1 MTLGVCHFKHTK
13 LQVQVPDVALLS
25 VYRPSDPPPP
35 DSLLRDAGMMEAVGR
50 WGPEPEKE
58 CVSACGCSVCPGVT
72 RVRQVQL
79 CLKSSEWVLKGQRVP
94 FLLA

>member
-13 LQVQVPDVALLS
+13 LQVQVSGAALLS
-25 VYRPSDPPPP
+25 LSIGHQPTHAPPQPFHVTLEP
-35 DSLLRDAGMMEAVGR
+35 RFSPQGRLMMEGVGR

-58 CVSACGCSVCPGVT
+58 CVSACGCSICPGVT

-79 CLKSSEWVLKGQRVP
+79 CP
-94 FLLA
+94 